1 MPSKKDTIKLLEE
14 IADMLELKGENKF
27 KIQAYRTGA
36 NSIKKKDTDLDNL
49 VKLKELNKIKGIG
62 MSLQKVIYEFYDTNE
77 SSLYKSLREEI
88 PEGLEQLLKI
98 KGLNPANIRLINS
111 ELCIKNLDELEDA
124 AKKNLLVHVKGFGEN
139 LQEKI
144 LSGIKDYKTYSRY
157 ILLSDAL
164 RLSDELL
171 NKISKFNSVKL
182 INKSGELRRGSEI
195 ISQLDFVVLTANKN
209 TFLKDLKK
217 VYNFRKLK
225 SKILIEEL
233 SDVPVYVFIAL
244 DKNEHYRQLFLTT
257 GSDEFINFIKTRK
270 IEGNSEQEIFSG
282 LKIPFVIPEM
292 REKEYF
298 EQNKKSLLK
307 NSNLSLDDIKGLLHF
322 HTTFSD
328 GKNSLVEINNA
339 SEELGF
345 SYAAVNDHSKTAF
358 YANGMDKNRALQQR
372 KEVEKINSQNK
383 MTLFA
388 GIEVDILDNG
398 ELDYNNDILSG
409 FDFVIASVHSRF
421 SLDEMKMTKRIIKAV
436 ENPYVDVLAHPSGR
450 LLLSRNPYKFDV
462 KKVIDA
468 CFANNVAI
476 EINSSPKRLDLE
488 WRLVYYA
495 REKGCLFSINPDAH
509 TISEISY
516 LVYGIMM
523 GRKAGLQ
530 PEEVINC
537 FNLNKFKKFL
547 NRKVKR
553 SFSSEAVLLND

>member
-1 MPSKKDTIKLLEE
+1 M
-14 IADMLELKGENKF
+14 
-27 KIQAYRTGA
+27 
-36 NSIKKKDTDLDNL
+36 
-49 VKLKELNKIKGIG
+49 
-62 MSLQKVIYEFYDTNE
+62 
-77 SSLYKSLREEI
+77 
-88 PEGLEQLLKI
+88 
-98 KGLNPANIRLINS
+98 
-111 ELCIKNLDELEDA
+111 EDA
-124 AKKNLLVHVKGFGEN
+124 AKRKLLVHVKGFGEN

-144 LSGIKDYKTYSRY
+144 LSGIKDYKAYSHY

-182 INKSGELRRGSEI
+182 IDKSGELRRGSEI
-195 ISQLDFVVLTANKN
+195 ISKLDFVVLTSNQN
-209 TFLKDLKK
+209 TFLNDLKK

-225 SKILIEEL
+225 NKILIEEL

-244 DKNEHYRQLFLTT
+244 DKNEYYRQLFLTT
-257 GSDEFINFIKTRK
+257 GSDKFINFINTKK

-292 REKEYF
+292 REKGYF

-307 NSNLSLDDIKGLLHF
+307 NSNLSLDDFKGLLHF

-328 GKNSLVEINNA
+328 GKNSLVEMNNA

-345 SYAAVNDHSKTAF
+345 SYAAVNDHSKSAF

-372 KEVEKINSQNK
+372 KEVKKINSQNK

-388 GIEVDILDNG
+388 GIEVDILVNG

-530 PEEVINC
+530 SEEVINC

>member
-36 NSIKKKDTDLDNL
+36 NSIKKIDIDLDNL

-62 MSLQKVIYEFYDTNE
+62 ASLQKVIYEFYDTNN

-98 KGLNPANIRLINS
+98 KGLNPAKIKLINT
-111 ELCIKNLDELEDA
+111 ELGIKNLEELEDA
-124 AKKNLLVHVKGFGEN
+124 AKRKLLVHVKGFGEN

-144 LSGIKDYKTYSRY
+144 LSGIKDYKAYSHY

-182 INKSGELRRGSEI
+182 IDKSGELRRGSEI
-195 ISQLDFVVLTANKN
+195 ISKLDFVVLTSNQN
-209 TFLKDLKK
+209 TFLNDLKK

-225 SKILIEEL
+225 NKILIEEL

-244 DKNEHYRQLFLTT
+244 DKNEYYRQLFLTT
-257 GSDEFINFIKTRK
+257 GSDKFINFINTKK

-292 REKEYF
+292 REKGYF

-307 NSNLSLDDIKGLLHF
+307 NSNLSLDDFKGLLHF

-328 GKNSLVEINNA
+328 GKNSLVEMNNA

-345 SYAAVNDHSKTAF
+345 SYAAVNDHSKSAF

-372 KEVEKINSQNK
+372 KEVKKINSQNK

-388 GIEVDILDNG
+388 GIEVDILVNG

-450 LLLSRNPYKFDV
+450 LLLSRNPYKFNV

-468 CFANNVAI
+468 CFVNNVAI
-476 EINSSPKRLDLE
+476 ELNSSPKRLDLE
-488 WRLVYYA
+488 WRSIYYA

-509 TISEISY
+509 TISEIY
-516 LVYGIMM
+516 FLVYGIMM

-553 SFSSEAVLLND
+553 NFEH

>member
-36 NSIKKKDTDLDNL
+36 NSIKKIDIDLDNL

-62 MSLQKVIYEFYDTNE
+62 ASLQKVIYEFYDTNN

-98 KGLNPANIRLINS
+98 KGLNPAKIKLINT
-111 ELCIKNLDELEDA
+111 ELGIKNLEELEDA
-124 AKKNLLVHVKGFGEN
+124 AKRKLLVHVKGFGEN

-144 LSGIKDYKTYSRY
+144 LSGIKDYKAYSHY

-182 INKSGELRRGSEI
+182 IDKSGELRRGSEI
-195 ISQLDFVVLTANKN
+195 ISKLDFVVLTSNQN
-209 TFLKDLKK
+209 TFLNDLKK

-225 SKILIEEL
+225 NKILIEEL

-244 DKNEHYRQLFLTT
+244 DKNEYYRQLFLTT
-257 GSDEFINFIKTRK
+257 GSDKFINFINTKK

-292 REKEYF
+292 REKGYF

-307 NSNLSLDDIKGLLHF
+307 NSNLSLDDFKGLLHF

-328 GKNSLVEINNA
+328 GKNSLVEMNNA

-345 SYAAVNDHSKTAF
+345 SYAAVNDHSKSAF

-372 KEVEKINSQNK
+372 KEVKKINSQNK

-388 GIEVDILDNG
+388 GIEVDILVNG

-530 PEEVINC
+530 SEEVINC

>member
-36 NSIKKKDTDLDNL
+36 GSIKKIDFDFDNI
-49 VKLKELNKIKGIG
+49 VKYNELNKIKGIG
-62 MSLQKVIYEFYDTNE
+62 TGLQKVIYEFYETNE

-98 KGLNPANIRLINS
+98 KGLNPAKIKLINS
-111 ELCIKNLDELEDA
+111 ELDIKNLEGLEEA
-124 AKKNLLVHVKGFGEN
+124 ASKNLLVNVKGFGEN

-144 LSGIKDYKTYSRY
+144 LTGIKDYRLYSHY

-171 NKISKFNSVKL
+171 DKLSNFKSVKL
-182 INKSGELRRGSEI
+182 INKSGELRRGSET
-195 ISQLDFVVLTANKN
+195 ISHLDLVVLTSNQNA
-209 TFLKDLKK
+209 LLEDLKK
-217 VYNFRKLK
+217 VCNFKKLK
-225 SKILIEEL
+225 DRILIDEI
-233 SDVPVYVFIAL
+233 SDVPVYIFITI
-244 DKNEHYRQLFLTT
+244 DKTEYNRQLFITT
-257 GSDEFINFIKTRK
+257 GSDEFIKSLNTKKIK
-270 IEGNSEQEIFSG
+270 INSEEEIFSG
-282 LKIPFVIPEM
+282 LKMPFVIPEM

-298 EQNKKSLLK
+298 EQKKKSLLK
-307 NSNLSLDDIKGLLHF
+307 NSNLTFDDFKGLLHF

-328 GKNSLVEINNA
+328 GKNTLVEMNNA
-339 SEELGF
+339 AEELGF
-345 SYAAVNDHSKTAF
+345 KYAAVNDHSKSAF
-358 YANGMDKNRALQQR
+358 YANGMDEKKVLLQR
-372 KEVEKINSQNK
+372 KEIKQINLQSK
-383 MTLFA
+383 TVLFS
-388 GIEVDILDNG
+388 GIEVDILVNG
-398 ELDYNNDILSG
+398 ELDFNNEILSG
-409 FDFVIASVHSRF
+409 FDFVIVSVHSRF
-421 SLDEMKMTKRIIKAV
+421 NLDEKEMTKRIIKAV

-476 EINSSPKRLDLE
+476 ELNSSPKRLDLE
-488 WRLVYYA
+488 WRWIYYA
-495 REKGCLFSINPDAH
+495 RDKGCFFSINPDAH
-509 TISEISY
+509 TISEIYY
-516 LVYGIMM
+516 LVYGIIM

-547 NRKVKR
+547 DRKVKR
-553 SFSSEAVLLND
+553 NFEH